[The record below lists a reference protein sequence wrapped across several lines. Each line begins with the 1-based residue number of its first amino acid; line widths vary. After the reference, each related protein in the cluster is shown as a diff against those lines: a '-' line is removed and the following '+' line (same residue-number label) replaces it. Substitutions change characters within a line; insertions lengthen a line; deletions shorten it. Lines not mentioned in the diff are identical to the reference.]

1 MIISEIIPE
10 GAVQIFGRSKGKV
23 VRKYRCTSGIRKGQ
37 VRSSPAACNAPLN
50 IRKSTNLKRTKHRRG
65 ARMAVKSQITKRVN
79 PASTRLRTLNKP
91 KKPGGRKI

>member
-1 MIISEIIPE
+1 MQVLEVIE
-10 GAVQIFGRSKGKV
+10 GVTRVWSRKGGTQT
-23 VRKYRCTSGIRKGQ
+23 RKYRCTSGIRKGQ